1 MKDQKLRR
9 LVLCAMF
16 AALTCVATM
25 VIQVPSPATNGYINL
40 GDCFVLLGA
49 WVLGPA
55 YGFAAGGVGSA
66 LADLFSGY
74 THYVP
79 GTFVIKGCMA
89 LAAWFIFHALH
100 ESRSGRILGSLAAET
115 VMVLGYFGY
124 AALLLQKGLA
134 AASSIPGN
142 IAQAIGG
149 IVVALLLYEI
159 SQRLGLTE
167 KFYRKEC

>member
-55 YGFAAGGVGSA
+55 YGFAAGGVG
-66 LADLFSGY
+66 F
-74 THYVP
+74 
-79 GTFVIKGCMA
+79 
-89 LAAWFIFHALH
+89 
-100 ESRSGRILGSLAAET
+100 RSGD
-115 VMVLGYFGY
+115 
-124 AALLLQKGLA
+124 
-134 AASSIPGN
+134 
-142 IAQAIGG
+142 
-149 IVVALLLYEI
+149 
-159 SQRLGLTE
+159 
-167 KFYRKEC
+167 

>member
-1 MKDQKLRR
+1 
-9 LVLCAMF
+9 
-16 AALTCVATM
+16 
-25 VIQVPSPATNGYINL
+25 
-40 GDCFVLLGA
+40 
-49 WVLGPA
+49 
-55 YGFAAGGVGSA
+55 
-66 LADLFSGY
+66 
-74 THYVP
+74 
-79 GTFVIKGCMA
+79 MA